1 MRASRLK
8 LKTQQVN
15 LGDDTGLR
23 WVSLLPEGSINAH
36 GTTWRFDAAETDA
49 DKLQFRFDDAV
60 ESLERWLSDYA
71 PAIAV
76 EHNKDG
82 TAAGY
87 LRRIVVLTKA
97 EALTHGIKQPSSRM
111 IYGGL
116 DITSPKWAA
125 AFDAG
130 EVPYVS
136 PNIRAWAGTE
146 LDDSPSYP
154 FAIGEV
160 SFVTI
165 PQIKNQQVPV
175 ADMRG
180 VSLSEGANMAMTKD
194 DCAAYCAEAGL
205 DEAAAAALIAKLFP
219 ELHTEAH
226 AANPDLNEEAEAI
239 EAAAIAELEKAKGI
253 EEAVEEVKEEDE
265 ESLMGQSYKDDEAL
279 LSEVIKLKRE
289 LAVAKRTAALAH
301 VRSALGN
308 RKVSSATESMLADA
322 FVAGKGKFEAMLADF
337 APGTSVKTAAPAPR
351 TIAPVGVGSREANL
365 GEALKPGSK
374 HFANLSD
381 DDQWALITQLAT
393 KESITVGLAASWLS
407 MGRTPDAV
415 LEMKSTRG
423 SN

>member
-8 LKTQQVN
+8 LRTQQVN

-97 EALTHGIKQPSSRM
+97 EAATHGIKQPSSRM

-165 PQIKNQQVPV
+165 PQIKSQQVPV

-180 VSLSEGANMAMTKD
+180 VSLSEGADMAMTKE
-194 DCAAYCAEAGL
+194 DCAAYCADAGL
-205 DEAAAAALIAKLFP
+205 DAAAVEALIAKLFP
-219 ELHTEAH
+219 ALHDEAH
-226 AANPDLNEEAEAI
+226 AANPDMAEDAEAI
-239 EAAAIAELEKAKGI
+239 EAAAIAELEKAQGI
-253 EEAVEEVKEEDE
+253 EEAVDEAQADQEE
-265 ESLMGQSYKDDEAL
+265 MAGYCKDDEAL

-301 VRSALGN
+301 VRTSLGN
-308 RKVSSATESMLADA
+308 RKVSSATETMLADA

-337 APGTSVKTAAPAPR
+337 APVAATKGSAPAPR

-381 DDQWALITQLAT
+381 DDQWSLITQLAT
-393 KESITVGLAASWLS
+393 KENITVGLAASWLS
-407 MGRTPDAV
+407 FGKAPDAV

-423 SN
+423 NN

>member
-49 DKLQFRFDDAV
+49 DQLQFRFDDAV

-97 EALTHGIKQPSSRM
+97 EAATHGIKQPSSRM

-165 PQIKNQQVPV
+165 PQIKSQQVPV

-180 VSLSEGANMAMTKD
+180 VSLSEGVNMAMTKE
-194 DCAAYCAEAGL
+194 DCAAYCAECGI
-205 DEAAAAALIAKLFP
+205 DEAAATALISKLFP
-219 ELHTEAH
+219 ELHMEAH
-226 AANPDLNEEAEAI
+226 AANPDLMEESETI

-253 EEAVEEVKEEDE
+253 QEAIEEVEDE
-265 ESLMGQSYKDDEAL
+265 CKDDEAL

-289 LAVAKRTAALAH
+289 LAVAKRTAALAS

-308 RKVSSATESMLADA
+308 RKVSSATESTLADA
-322 FVAGKGKFEAMLADF
+322 FVAGKGKFEALLADI
-337 APGTSVKTAAPAPR
+337 APAASVKPSVATAR

-381 DDQWALITQLAT
+381 DDQWSLITQLAT
-393 KESITVGLAASWLS
+393 KESISVGLAASWLS
-407 MGRTPDAV
+407 MGRTPDSV

>member
-97 EALTHGIKQPSSRM
+97 EAATHGIKQPSSRM

-165 PQIKNQQVPV
+165 PQIKSQQVPV

-180 VSLSEGANMAMTKD
+180 VSLSEGADMAMTKD

-205 DEAAAAALIAKLFP
+205 DETAVAALMAKLFP

-253 EEAVEEVKEEDE
+253 EEAVEEVEEEEPKE
-265 ESLMGQSYKDDEAL
+265 DEAL

-289 LAVAKRTAALAH
+289 LAVAKRSAALAS
-301 VRSALGN
+301 VRTALGN

-322 FVAGKGKFEAMLADF
+322 FVAGKGKFEALLADI
-337 APGTSVKTAAPAPR
+337 APGTSVKPSVATAR

-381 DDQWALITQLAT
+381 DEQWSLITQLAT

-407 MGRTPDAV
+407 FGKAPDAV

-423 SN
+423 NN